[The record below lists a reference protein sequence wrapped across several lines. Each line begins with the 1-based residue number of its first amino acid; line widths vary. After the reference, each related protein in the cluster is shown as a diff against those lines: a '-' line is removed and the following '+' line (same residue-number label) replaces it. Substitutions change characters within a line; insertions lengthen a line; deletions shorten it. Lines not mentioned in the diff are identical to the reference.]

1 MNRIRY
7 LAAICILCLFV
18 YCSSSQK
25 LSYGMKHFAY
35 DYNGKSYTIYSYTLQ
50 DKVGYN
56 LLISNETKQDRLK
69 AKDLNQDGVID
80 TVITGSLSLAEA
92 EQIYQVGL
100 NKAQSSGNLENREI
114 TRWYETED
122 QNYKYS
128 VQTYLPLYG
137 EAYNN
142 FMVTEKKPFG
152 KTYFFKDMLADGS
165 LDSVITGKAM
175 ISSFQPLYDYVLKQA
190 IHDKKLEKH
199 DEYYYVSLK

>member
-1 MNRIRY
+1 MNRMRY
-7 LAAICILCLFV
+7 LVAICILCLFV

-25 LSYGMKHFAY
+25 MMYGMKHFAY
-35 DYNGKSYTIYSYTLQ
+35 DYNGESYTIYSYTLQ

-56 LLISNETKQDRLK
+56 LLVSNEAKQDRLK
-69 AKDLNQDGVID
+69 AKDLNQDGIID
-80 TVITGSLSLAEA
+80 TVITGSLPLSEA
-92 EQIYQVGL
+92 EQIYQAGL

-152 KTYFFKDMLADGS
+152 KTYLFKDMLADGS
-165 LDSVITGKAM
+165 LDSVVKGKAVV
-175 ISSFQPLYDYVLKQA
+175 SSFQPLYNNVLQQA
-190 IHDKKLEKH
+190 IDDKKLVKKNAH
-199 DEYYYVSLK
+199 YYVSLK